1 MSDKKIVFLDVDGTI
16 VTYDNVLP
24 ASAARAIR
32 EARANGH
39 RVLMC
44 TGRSKGEV
52 QPELEELGFDGMLG
66 GNGAYVEVEG
76 RVVMHRLVTSEQCRR
91 IVDWC
96 HERGLAF
103 YLESNTGLFA
113 SENFREAGR
122 AAVLAYQLGEG
133 EPVPAD
139 AGVEDVFPLL
149 RYGCELYRDDIN
161 KVSFALTSYQDYLDA
176 RRDFPDMKVGTWGGV
191 DERALFGDLGPAGVD
206 KAVAVRAAV
215 EALGADMADTIAFG
229 DAKVD
234 IPMLEACAV
243 GVAMGSGGPEIR
255 AMADFVTA
263 GVDED
268 GLWKAFCHL
277 GLVGE

>member
-1 MSDKKIVFLDVDGTI
+1 MPAKKVVFLDVDGTI

-24 ASAARAIR
+24 DSAARAIR
-32 EARANGH
+32 EARAAGH
-39 RVLMC
+39 KVLMC

-52 QPELEELGFDGMLG
+52 QPELEELGFDGMIG
-66 GNGAYVEVEG
+66 GNGAYVEVG
-76 RVVMHRLVTSEQCRR
+76 GSVVMHRCVTAEQCRR

-96 HERGLAF
+96 HARGLAF
-103 YLESNTGLFA
+103 YLESNAGLFA

-122 AAVLAYQLGEG
+122 EAVLAYQVGEG

-139 AGVEDVFPLL
+139 ATVEDVFPLL
-149 RYGCELYRDDIN
+149 RFGGELYRDDVN

-176 RRDFPDMKVGTWGGV
+176 CRDFPDMKAGTWGGAG
-191 DERALFGDLGPAGVD
+191 ERALFGDLGPLGID

-215 EALGADMADTIAFG
+215 GALGADMADTVAFG

-255 AMADFVTA
+255 AMADYVTA
-263 GVDED
+263 DVDKD
-268 GLWKAFCHL
+268 GLWLAFRHL
-277 GLVGE
+277 GLI